1 MEDPF
6 WATEIFRENLAV
18 TLDSIDFTLWL
29 LAVLLEGTVL
39 GVVIWQR
46 IYRTLPVFSSFLAW
60 CLLSDAAMAV
70 MQRIPSAYLPATLV
84 NITIDACFQLAILAE
99 LGSAVVRHN
108 RVDPPSRVVLIML
121 TALAGVVAMAL
132 NRWRVPTEWPL
143 LNLIYMVLLQFL
155 ATLRL
160 VFLLTLVWWSSLLKL
175 RWHTR
180 ELRIITGLGL
190 YILVTFIVAV
200 LHAHNM
206 ATMQYHWLDQLLV
219 GSYLWALCLWALAS
233 TTKVAGQTQ

>member
-1 MEDPF
+1 
-6 WATEIFRENLAV
+6 
-18 TLDSIDFTLWL
+18 
-29 LAVLLEGTVL
+29 
-39 GVVIWQR
+39 
-46 IYRTLPVFSSFLAW
+46 
-60 CLLSDAAMAV
+60 
-70 MQRIPSAYLPATLV
+70 MQRIPNAYLPATLV
-84 NITIDACFQLAILAE
+84 NITIDAAFQLAILAE
-99 LGSAVVRHN
+99 LGRAVVRNN
-108 RVDPPSRVVLIML
+108 RVAPPSRVVLYLL
-121 TALAGVVAMAL
+121 TALAAVVALAL

-180 ELRIITGLGL
+180 ELRIMTGLGL

-206 ATMQYHWLDQLLV
+206 ASMQYHWLDQLLV
-219 GSYLWALCLWALAS
+219 GSYLWALCLWILAS